1 MSEEELRNKIA
12 KYTRITE
19 ELTNQMNILAEGGL
33 NITEELRNIQD
44 YSPSGIN
51 EPEMMENRTNDL
63 EQEFEKLQRVFNE
76 MNKAHQAVD
85 AALQL
90 ALEELDTVISK
101 NSLSAPSMRS
111 ARRSSSRRSSGRGIQ
126 KKHKNKKTKRKI

>member
-44 YSPSGIN
+44 YSPSGVN

-101 NSLSAPSMRS
+101 NSQTAPSMRR
-111 ARRSSSRRSSGRGIQ
+111 ATRSSSRRSSGRGIQ